1 LVQRLLQRG
10 RQGFEQR
17 EQHGERAGS
26 DLGKPKALPG
36 TWITGSIKPNPVARM
51 APSSTQTPQRGTGR
65 GIGIRTAA
73 GSDERA
79 HGQLH
84 VYDGDGKGK
93 SQAAL
98 GVVLRTIGL
107 GICEQKRTRV
117 LLLRFLKGPGR
128 AYDEDAAIEALQQGF
143 PHLIDQVR
151 TGRGDYFTAEEA
163 TPFDRQ
169 EAQRGW
175 DIAKG
180 AIASD
185 LYSVVVLDELNPV
198 LDLGLLDAD
207 EVART
212 LACKPPGMEVICT
225 GRGAPKELVQLADLH
240 SEMRAHQQMDPGIT
254 GIEIY
259 TGDGK
264 GKSTSA
270 LGKGL
275 QAIGRGISQDKSH
288 RVLILQWLKGGAGYT
303 EDAAIAALR
312 ESYPHLV
319 DHLRSGR
326 DAIVW
331 RGQQQ
336 PIDYVEAERA
346 WEIAR
351 AAISSG
357 LYKTVILDEI
367 NPTVDLE
374 LLPVEPIVQTLLR
387 KPAETEVI
395 LTGRCK
401 NRLAYFELASVY
413 SEMVC
418 HKHYAERGVDLKRGV
433 DY

>member
-1 LVQRLLQRG
+1 MT
-10 RQGFEQR
+10 
-17 EQHGERAGS
+17 S
-26 DLGKPKALPG
+26 PS
-36 TWITGSIKPNPVARM
+36 GSI
-51 APSSTQTPQRGTGR
+51 QTPKRKGGQ

-73 GSDERA
+73 GSDERT

-128 AYDEDAAIEALQQGF
+128 SYDEDAAIEALQQGF

-151 TGRGDYFTAEEA
+151 TGRGDFFTAEQA
-163 TPFDRQ
+163 TGFDRQ

-180 AIASD
+180 AMASN

-198 LDLGLLDAD
+198 LDLGLLDAQ
-207 EVART
+207 EVVRA
-212 LACKPPGMEVICT
+212 LATKPPGMEVICT
-225 GRGAPKELVQLADLH
+225 GRGAPRELVQLADLH
-240 SEMRAHQQMDPGIT
+240 SEMRAHRCRVPAQGSHGGDLTGFDPAERSLD

-259 TGDGK
+259 TGEGK

-270 LGKGL
+270 LGKAL

-288 RVLILQWLKGGAGYT
+288 RVLILQWLKGGSGYT

-351 AAISSG
+351 AAIASG
-357 LYKTVILDEI
+357 LYKTLILDEL

-395 LTGRCK
+395 ITGRCK
-401 NRLAYFELASVY
+401 SRPAYFELASVH

>member
-1 LVQRLLQRG
+1 
-10 RQGFEQR
+10 
-17 EQHGERAGS
+17 
-26 DLGKPKALPG
+26 
-36 TWITGSIKPNPVARM
+36 M
-51 APSSTQTPQRGTGR
+51 ASSSSRTQSPQRGTGR

-73 GSDERA
+73 GSDERV

-107 GICEQKRTRV
+107 GICERRRTRV

-128 AYDEDAAIEALQQGF
+128 SYDEDAAIEALQQGF

-151 TGRGDYFTAEEA
+151 TGRGEYFSAEQA
-163 TPFDRQ
+163 SRFDRQ

-180 AIASD
+180 AIASA

-198 LDLGLLDAD
+198 LDLGLLDTA
-207 EVART
+207 EVVRT
-212 LACKPPGMEVICT
+212 LAAKPEGMEVICT
-225 GRGAPKELVQLADLH
+225 GRGAPAQLVQLADLH
-240 SEMRAHQQMDPGIT
+240 SEMRAHRRRGPDQRAAGSDPEGGLADRGLD

-259 TGDGK
+259 TGEGK

-270 LGKGL
+270 LGKAL

-288 RVLILQWLKGGAGYT
+288 RVLILQWLKGGSGYT

-357 LYKTVILDEI
+357 LYKTVILDEL

-395 LTGRCK
+395 ITGRCK
-401 NRLAYFELASVY
+401 SRPAYFDLASVH

>member
-1 LVQRLLQRG
+1 
-10 RQGFEQR
+10 
-17 EQHGERAGS
+17 
-26 DLGKPKALPG
+26 
-36 TWITGSIKPNPVARM
+36 M
-51 APSSTQTPQRGTGR
+51 ASSSSRTPSPQRGTGR

-73 GSDERA
+73 GSDERV

-107 GICEQKRTRV
+107 GICERRRTRV

-128 AYDEDAAIEALQQGF
+128 SYDEDAAIEALQQGF

-151 TGRGDYFTAEEA
+151 TGRGDYFSAEQA
-163 TPFDRQ
+163 SRFDRQ

-180 AIASD
+180 AIASA

-198 LDLGLLDAD
+198 LDLGLLDTA
-207 EVART
+207 EVVRT
-212 LACKPPGMEVICT
+212 LAAKPEGMEVICT
-225 GRGAPKELVQLADLH
+225 GRGAPPQLVQLADLH
-240 SEMRAHQQMDPGIT
+240 SEMRAHRRRSPAQRDDGGDPDGGVQERGLD

-259 TGDGK
+259 TGEGK

-270 LGKGL
+270 LGKAL

-288 RVLILQWLKGGAGYT
+288 RVLILQWLKGGSGYT

-357 LYKTVILDEI
+357 LYKTVILDEL

-395 LTGRCK
+395 ITGRCK
-401 NRLAYFELASVY
+401 SRPAYFDLASVH

>member
-1 LVQRLLQRG
+1 
-10 RQGFEQR
+10 
-17 EQHGERAGS
+17 
-26 DLGKPKALPG
+26 
-36 TWITGSIKPNPVARM
+36 M
-51 APSSTQTPQRGTGR
+51 APQATSATTTSRGTGR

-73 GSDERA
+73 GSSERS

-107 GICEQKRTRV
+107 GICEQKQTRV

-128 AYDEDAAIEALQQGF
+128 SYDEDAAIEALQQGF

-151 TGRGDYFTAEEA
+151 TGRGEFFGAGEVTRIDI
-163 TPFDRQ
+163 Q

-175 DIAKG
+175 TIAKG
-180 AIASD
+180 AIASE

-198 LDLGLLDAD
+198 LDLGLLDTD
-207 EVART
+207 DVVRT
-212 LACKPPGMEVICT
+212 LAAKPAGMEVIVT
-225 GRGAPKELVQLADLH
+225 GRGAPRQLVTIADLH
-240 SEMRAHQQMDPGIT
+240 SEMRAHRRLDAATAAEFDPDGLEHPPAGLE
-254 GIEIY
+254 GIEVY
-259 TGDGK
+259 TGEGK

-270 LGKGL
+270 LGKAL

-288 RVLILQWLKGGAGYT
+288 RVLILQWLKGGSGYT

-387 KPAETEVI
+387 KPSETEVI

-401 NRLAYFELASVY
+401 NPPAYFDLASVH

>member
-1 LVQRLLQRG
+1 MSPSTTEPSRLGQGSPGGGSG
-10 RQGFEQR
+10 R
-17 EQHGERAGS
+17 AS
-26 DLGKPKALPG
+26 A
-36 TWITGSIKPNPVARM
+36 S
-51 APSSTQTPQRGTGR
+51 
-65 GIGIRTAA
+65 GIGIRTAS
-73 GSDERA
+73 GRDERT

-151 TGRGDYFTAEEA
+151 TGRGDFFSAEQA
-163 TPFDRQ
+163 TRFDRQ

-180 AIASD
+180 AIASN

-198 LDLGLLDAD
+198 LDLGLLDR
-207 EVART
+207 EEICRS
-212 LACKPPGMEVICT
+212 LAAKPDGMEVICT
-225 GRGAPKELVQLADLH
+225 GRGAPPQLVQLADLH
-240 SEMRAHQQMDPGIT
+240 SEMRAHRRHGDAATAAAGLD

-259 TGDGK
+259 TGEGK

-270 LGKGL
+270 LGKAL

-288 RVLILQWLKGGAGYT
+288 RVLILQWLKGGRGYT

-374 LLPVEPIVQTLLR
+374 LLPQEPIVQTLLR

-395 LTGRCK
+395 LTGRCR
-401 NRLAYFELASVY
+401 NRPAYFDLATVH

>member
-1 LVQRLLQRG
+1 M
-10 RQGFEQR
+10 
-17 EQHGERAGS
+17 
-26 DLGKPKALPG
+26 ALSSG
-36 TWITGSIKPNPVARM
+36 TPQTTRR
-51 APSSTQTPQRGTGR
+51 SSTR

-73 GSDERA
+73 GSEERA

-117 LLLRFLKGPGR
+117 MLLRFLKGPGR
-128 AYDEDAAIEALQQGF
+128 SYDEDAAIEALRQGF

-151 TGRGDYFTAEEA
+151 TGRGDFFTAEQA
-163 TPFDRQ
+163 TRFDHQ

-175 DIAKG
+175 DIARG

-198 LDLGLLDAD
+198 LDLGLLDIQ
-207 EVART
+207 EVVRVLSA
-212 LACKPPGMEVICT
+212 KPAGMEVICT
-225 GRGAPKELVQLADLH
+225 GRGAPPELVRLADLH
-240 SEMRAHQQMDPGIT
+240 SEMRAHRRRLPPEGLEGDPAAGMDPRFRGLD

-259 TGDGK
+259 TGEGK

-270 LGKGL
+270 LGKAL

-288 RVLILQWLKGGAGYT
+288 RVLILQWLKGGTGYT

-351 AAISSG
+351 AAIASG
-357 LYKTVILDEI
+357 LYKTVILDEL

-387 KPAETEVI
+387 KPSETEVI
-395 LTGRCK
+395 ITGRCK
-401 NRLAYFELASVY
+401 SRPAFFELATVH

-433 DY
+433 DF

>member
-1 LVQRLLQRG
+1 MAPQATS
-10 RQGFEQR
+10 
-17 EQHGERAGS
+17 AGS
-26 DLGKPKALPG
+26 
-36 TWITGSIKPNPVARM
+36 SR
-51 APSSTQTPQRGTGR
+51 STGR

-73 GSDERA
+73 DGNERSR
-79 HGQLH
+79 GQVH
-84 VYDGDGKGK
+84 VYDGEGKGK

-107 GICEQKRTRV
+107 GICEQKQTRV

-128 AYDEDAAIEALQQGF
+128 SYDEDAAIEALQQGF

-151 TGRGDYFTAEEA
+151 TGRGEFFGPDQVTRV
-163 TPFDRQ
+163 DIQ

-175 DIAKG
+175 TIAKG
-180 AIASD
+180 AIASE

-198 LDLGLLDAD
+198 LDLGLLDTD
-207 EVART
+207 EVVRT
-212 LACKPPGMEVICT
+212 LAAKPPGMEVIVT
-225 GRGAPKELVQLADLH
+225 GRGAPRSLVQIADLH
-240 SEMRAHQQMDPGIT
+240 SEMRAHRRADRADDPESGQVA
-254 GIEIY
+254 GLEGVEVY
-259 TGDGK
+259 TGEGK

-270 LGKGL
+270 LGKAL

-288 RVLILQWLKGGAGYT
+288 RVLILQWLKGGSGYT

-374 LLPVEPIVQTLLR
+374 LIPVEPIVQTLLR
-387 KPAETEVI
+387 KPSETEVI

-401 NRLAYFELASVY
+401 HPPAYFDLASVH

>member
-1 LVQRLLQRG
+1 M
-10 RQGFEQR
+10 
-17 EQHGERAGS
+17 AG
-26 DLGKPKALPG
+26 P
-36 TWITGSIKPNPVARM
+36 T
-51 APSSTQTPQRGTGR
+51 STQTPQRGTGR

-73 GSDERA
+73 GSEERD

-84 VYDGDGKGK
+84 VYDGEGKGK

-107 GICEQKRTRV
+107 GICEQKSTRV

-128 AYDEDAAIEALQQGF
+128 SYDEDGAIEALQQGF

-151 TGRGDYFTAEEA
+151 TGRGEFFTAAEA
-163 TPFDRQ
+163 SRFDRQ

-180 AIASD
+180 AIASN
-185 LYSVVVLDELNPV
+185 LYSVVVLDEINPV
-198 LDLGLLDAD
+198 LDLGLLDTE
-207 EVART
+207 EVVRT
-212 LACKPPGMEVICT
+212 LSAKPSGMEVICT
-225 GRGAPKELVQLADLH
+225 GRGAPPKLVQLADLH
-240 SEMRAHQQMDPGIT
+240 SEMRAHRRRLPDGAIDSQGHGPGLD

-259 TGDGK
+259 TGEGK

-270 LGKGL
+270 LGKAL

-288 RVLILQWLKGGAGYT
+288 RVLILQWLKGGSGYT

-351 AAISSG
+351 AAIASG
-357 LYKTVILDEI
+357 LYKTEILDEL

-395 LTGRCK
+395 ITGRCK
-401 NRLAYFELASVY
+401 SRPAYFDLASVH